1 LTITE
6 FRDKHQST
14 MEESTWIA
22 GCYLEEV
29 EGLRFGIDFVT
40 GDALEL
46 AASALTRTMT
56 NKFRDEQA
64 NKAILAD
71 VQSEMLAL
79 SAPKPNRFEDDD
91 WEERWPHGDETDD
104 V

>member
-6 FRDKHQST
+6 FRDKHQPT
-14 MEESTWIA
+14 MDEMTLRA
-22 GCYLEEV
+22 GVYLEEK
-29 EGLRFGIDFVT
+29 EGLRFGKDFVT

-46 AASALTRTMT
+46 AASALTRSMT
-56 NKFRDEQA
+56 NAYRDEQA
-64 NKAILAD
+64 NKAILAE

-91 WEERWPHGDETDD
+91 WDERWPHGDETDD